1 MTETQQSD
9 RRQDSNAAVACALSE
24 RDRAARGAM
33 LARELFAGAEAREE
47 LADGYAWRFPG
58 DAGVLAKLADFIAGE
73 RTCCTFFRFEIDV
86 EPGLGPIWLRLRG
99 PEGTKT
105 FLREHF
111 AAG

>member
-1 MTETQQSD
+1 MNE
-9 RRQDSNAAVACALSE
+9 SNERTHGAAVVACALSD
-24 RDRAARGAM
+24 RDREDRGAM
-33 LARELFAGAEAREE
+33 LARELFASADAREE

-58 DAGVLAKLADFIAGE
+58 DAGVLAKLTDFIAAE

-99 PEGTKT
+99 PEGTRA
-105 FLREHF
+105 FLRNLF